1 MQYTVMESEGGGP
14 GEWMA
19 PRWESHV
26 SGGKRANV
34 IDRSSR
40 SLSILYHLSPSA
52 SASETSKGN
61 NAIIITYLT
70 PNTNAIIGGRT
81 EMTKKV
87 VTRAPNRSDLFSI
100 FR

>member
-19 PRWESHV
+19 SRWESHV

-40 SLSILYHLSPSA
+40 SLSLYSLPPLSFGISQRDF
-52 SASETSKGN
+52 KGQ
-61 NAIIITYLT
+61 
-70 PNTNAIIGGRT
+70 
-81 EMTKKV
+81 
-87 VTRAPNRSDLFSI
+87 
-100 FR
+100 